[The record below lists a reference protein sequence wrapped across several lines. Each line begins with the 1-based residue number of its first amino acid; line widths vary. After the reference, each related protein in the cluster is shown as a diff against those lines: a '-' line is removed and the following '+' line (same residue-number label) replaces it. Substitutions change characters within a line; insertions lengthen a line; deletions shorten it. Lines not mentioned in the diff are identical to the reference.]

1 MVQWYES
8 NKQLFDEEVR
18 YMTEV
23 MPTATYGFLKN
34 GNMYW
39 NIVVQPIVAG
49 ERKNWMLLAVYDP
62 DYPQGNRGGAIKFYP
77 IKPSYDEM
85 TEMVQDSPVTPKT
98 IPHLMRDENYN
109 IHISYVD
116 SERTVIINAATALAH
131 IMRWIT
137 VFELGMIDQKTW
149 TLFHDHGKI

>member
-18 YMTEV
+18 YMTAV

-39 NIVVQPIVAG
+39 NIVVKPIVAG

-62 DYPQGNRGGAIKFYP
+62 DYRQGNRGGAIKFYP

-98 IPHLMRDENYN
+98 IPHLMCDENYN

-116 SERTVIINAATALAH
+116 SKRTVIINAATALAQ
-131 IMRWIT
+131 IMRWIA
-137 VFELGMIDQKTW
+137 VFELGLLDQKIW
-149 TLFHDHGKI
+149 TLFHGHGKI